1 MRSTAVGTSID
12 MTIVARIGLTIVAR
26 IGTAITRPTLLT
38 VAPAGRACGHPTGGA
53 ASMCAA
59 TSARTADIGTATS
72 ARPIGTAIIVRTA
85 DLGTVA
91 ILARPMDVAR
101 AITEPNDKCGCP
113 SSSPA
118 RHAGEPSRSLTAP
131 TGRDS
136 NSGRS
141 AAGKSTVP
149 QQADA
154 PWQSRA
160 SSGFVQANDLVEN
173 ALQCRPCFLIQV
185 AVVKSES
192 WKRAPSNYFTS
203 LFPVIFSKFP
213 WKIFSCISFARLSE
227 SSIRSVSRIY
237 PVPFSGSNGQSEA
250 NNTFSVG

>member
-1 MRSTAVGTSID
+1 MGRTPAEAAGQRTSAEVATVGPPWDPVPMRSTAVGTSID

-72 ARPIGTAIIVRTA
+72 ARTIGTAIIVRTA
-85 DLGTVA
+85 DIGTVA

-118 RHAGEPSRSLTAP
+118 RHAGEPSRSLTALADH
-131 TGRDS
+131 DS
-136 NSGRS
+136 NSGGS
-141 AAGKSTVP
+141 ATGKSTP
-149 QQADA
+149 AT
-154 PWQSRA
+154 SRRA
-160 SSGFVQANDLVEN
+160 VAKPRIIRIPNCSSE
-173 ALQCRPCFLIQV
+173 
-185 AVVKSES
+185 
-192 WKRAPSNYFTS
+192 
-203 LFPVIFSKFP
+203 
-213 WKIFSCISFARLSE
+213 
-227 SSIRSVSRIY
+227 RSR
-237 PVPFSGSNGQSEA
+237 
-250 NNTFSVG
+250 